1 MPVPDTYYTRP
12 MPQPWSKPL
21 AVDRLSREA
30 AVLDFDIAVTQ
41 LPRVSSR
48 VELLG
53 GRVQGRVH
61 FGRDAHRAVA
71 EVTLEGEVQLRCQR
85 CMRPMA
91 LSLSARTSVA
101 LLGSAHEADALS
113 GAFEPV
119 LAREGRIS
127 VAELVEEEVLL
138 SLPIVPMHA
147 EQPQC
152 RPLEQTGPAE
162 QQPAEA
168 ATQRPFA
175 GLGKLLSQK

>member
-1 MPVPDTYYTRP
+1 

-21 AVDRLSREA
+21 EVDRLSRGS
-30 AVLDFDIAVTQ
+30 AVLDFDIALAQ
-41 LPRVSSR
+41 LPRLSSR

-53 GRVQGRVH
+53 GHVQGHVR

-71 EVTLEGEVQLRCQR
+71 EVSFEGEAQLRCQR

-91 LSLSARTSVA
+91 LPLSAHTSVA
-101 LLGSAHEADALS
+101 LLGSAAEADTLA

-119 LAREGRIS
+119 LASEGRIS

-147 EQPQC
+147 GQEQC

-175 GLGKLLSQK
+175 GLGELLSHK